1 MPSIV
6 TTNALVPG
14 AMMKADLENLID
26 LMISRGILFEEAV
39 SEFEKHFILKVV
51 DQHGNNL
58 SKAASQLGIHRNTL
72 SKRLLNYKNEQI
84 VDSLPPPPD
93 PVPTLKKS
101 GVKKTRP

>member
-1 MPSIV
+1 
-6 TTNALVPG
+6 
-14 AMMKADLENLID
+14 MMKSDLENLID

-51 DQHGNNL
+51 DQHHNNL

-84 VDSLPPPPD
+84 VDSLPMPPD

-101 GVKKTRP
+101 VVKRTRQ

>member
-6 TTNALVPG
+6 TPNAIMPG

-26 LMISRGILFEEAV
+26 QMISRGILFEEAV

-51 DQHGNNL
+51 DQHHNNL

-72 SKRLLNYKNEQI
+72 SKRLLDYKNEQI
-84 VDSLPPPPD
+84 VDPLPLASD
-93 PVPTLKKS
+93 QVPAPKKS
-101 GVKKTRP
+101 VVKRTRQ

>member
-6 TTNALVPG
+6 TTNDLVPG

-51 DQHGNNL
+51 DQHHNNL
-58 SKAASQLGIHRNTL
+58 SKAASHRNTL

-84 VDSLPPPPD
+84 VDSLPMPPD
-93 PVPTLKKS
+93 PVPALKKS
-101 GVKKTRP
+101 VVKRMRQ

>member
-1 MPSIV
+1 
-6 TTNALVPG
+6 
-14 AMMKADLENLID
+14 MMKADLENLID

-51 DQHGNNL
+51 DHHHNNL

-84 VDSLPPPPD
+84 VDSLPMPPD
-93 PVPTLKKS
+93 PVPTPKKS
-101 GVKKTRP
+101 VVKRTRQ